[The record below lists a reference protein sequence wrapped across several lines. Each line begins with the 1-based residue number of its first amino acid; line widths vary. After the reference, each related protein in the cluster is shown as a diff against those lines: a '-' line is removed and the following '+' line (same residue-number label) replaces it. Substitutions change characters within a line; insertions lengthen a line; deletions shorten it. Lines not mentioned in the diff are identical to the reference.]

1 MNMRWLKHFITKNN
15 NKERRKKMI
24 NKLCDIYNRWG
35 DKNNLQP
42 LGSADEVILRN
53 DLTVD
58 QYAFLIQFIKVWD
71 KAEERDY
78 KMMSDERNKK

>member
-1 MNMRWLKHFITKNN
+1 MFNNN
-15 NKERRKKMI
+15 NK
-24 NKLCDIYNRWG
+24 G

-71 KAEERDY
+71 KAEEREY
-78 KMMSDERNKK
+78 ETKRL

>member
-1 MNMRWLKHFITKNN
+1 
-15 NKERRKKMI
+15 MI
-24 NKLCDIYNRWG
+24 NKLCDIYNKWG

-78 KMMSDERNKK
+78 KMMSDERNKNDC

>member
-1 MNMRWLKHFITKNN
+1 MFKNN
-15 NKERRKKMI
+15 NKGDKKMI

-71 KAEERDY
+71 KAEEREY
-78 KMMSDERNKK
+78 ETKRL